1 MQMIQHYT
9 EHAKQVNDMYVST
22 VLRKLSTLFRDG
34 QVIQILFLTV
44 PKHIDSTNVQTSPT

>member
-44 PKHIDSTNVQTSPT
+44 PKHIDSTNV